1 MKKVYVFSG
10 LGVDKRVFRN
20 ISFDH
25 VHAEFV
31 DWIKPSSDES
41 MENYAKR
48 IATIIKAE
56 KPILMGLSFGG
67 MIAVEISKII
77 DTEKV
82 ILISSAKTK
91 SELSSQFKILN
102 PIGIIKVLPSKVL
115 KHHNFLTNW
124 FFGASRKEDKRLL
137 GQVLKETDPDFLK
150 WAIHEILNWQ
160 NASKPKNF
168 IHIHGSS
175 DRIIPIENV
184 EFTHEIRNG
193 GHFMIMNKSQEIQRI
208 LDKAFDNK

>member
-20 ISFDH
+20 ISFAH
-25 VHAEFV
+25 VDVEFV
-31 DWIKPSSDES
+31 DWIKPSSEES
-41 MENYAKR
+41 MEHYAKR
-48 IATIIKAE
+48 MATTIKAE
-56 KPILMGLSFGG
+56 RPILMGLSFGG

-77 DTEKV
+77 DTEKI

-91 SELSSQFKILN
+91 SELSNQFKILN

-124 FFGASRKEDKRLL
+124 FFGANRMEDKRLL
-137 GQVLKETDPDFLK
+137 AQILKETDPYFLK
-150 WAIHEILNWQ
+150 WAIHEILNWK
-160 NASKPKNF
+160 NESKPKNF
-168 IHIHGSS
+168 IHIHGGI
-175 DRIIPIENV
+175 DKIIPIENV
-184 EFTHEIRNG
+184 EFTHKIQNG